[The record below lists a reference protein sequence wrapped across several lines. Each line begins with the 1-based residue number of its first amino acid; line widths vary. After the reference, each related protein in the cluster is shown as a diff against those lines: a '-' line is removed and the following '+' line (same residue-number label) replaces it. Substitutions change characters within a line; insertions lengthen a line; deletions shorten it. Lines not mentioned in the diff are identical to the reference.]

1 MWTEG
6 CVSCVSTY
14 DFCLACC
21 GAKVKWELEGTWK
34 NWPISRCVHCHLPKM
49 AKKWKPWVSGSKC
62 WHDLLVNKF
71 SYMIKFRAEISYLGG
86 RLVPLVEVTD

>member
-1 MWTEG
+1 M
-6 CVSCVSTY
+6 
-14 DFCLACC
+14 
-21 GAKVKWELEGTWK
+21 
-34 NWPISRCVHCHLPKM
+34 KM

-71 SYMIKFRAEISYLGG
+71 SYMIKFWAEMSYLGG

>member
-1 MWTEG
+1 
-6 CVSCVSTY
+6 
-14 DFCLACC
+14 
-21 GAKVKWELEGTWK
+21 
-34 NWPISRCVHCHLPKM
+34 M

-62 WHDLLVNKF
+62 RHDLFDNKF